1 MFFSFGQACVAALH
15 HLPCFVI
22 PPFLADNVTNST
34 GNTNSPI
41 VAHYAT
47 GYEGDRLS
55 TGPGQ
60 LERIRTQE
68 ILTRYLP
75 PAPARVVDVGG
86 GPGVYSA
93 WLATLGY
100 HIDLLDVV
108 PLHVEQARQK
118 FVELGLETARAE
130 VGDARQLPYDSGNVD
145 WALLLGPLYHLAVR
159 DDRLSALRE
168 ARRVLRPGGG
178 IAVAAISRFASLL
191 DGFFRGFVRDPSFA
205 RIVQEDLDHGR
216 HQNPT
221 QNPEYFTTAYFHHP
235 SELSEELEEAGFSD
249 VDLLAVEGPFW
260 CLHDFDETWSN
271 AELRERMLNFLRL
284 IEKDGSIIGASAHLL
299 ALARKPT

>member
-1 MFFSFGQACVAALH
+1 M
-15 HLPCFVI
+15 
-22 PPFLADNVTNST
+22 ADTS
-34 GNTNSPI
+34 SSI
-41 VAHYAT
+41 AAHYGT
-47 GYEGDRLS
+47 GYEERRLG

-68 ILTRYLP
+68 VLTRYLP
-75 PAPARVVDVGG
+75 SPPASVIDIGG

-93 WLATLGY
+93 WLAALGY
-100 HIDLLDVV
+100 DVDLLDVV

-118 FVELGLETARAE
+118 FAEPGLETARAE
-130 VGDARQLPYDSGNVD
+130 VGDARQLPYASSSAD
-145 WALLLGPLYHLAVR
+145 WALLLGPLYHLPER

-191 DGFFRGFVRDPSFA
+191 DGFFRGFVRDPVFA
-205 RIVQEDLDHGR
+205 RVVQEDLDSGR

-235 SELSEELEEAGFSD
+235 RELAEELEEAGFAAVD
-249 VDLLAVEGPFW
+249 VLAVEGPFW
-260 CLHDFDETWSN
+260 CLQDFDETWSRP
-271 AELRERMLNFLRL
+271 ELRERMLDFLRR
-284 IEKDGSIIGASAHLL
+284 IERDGSIIGASAHLL

>member
-1 MFFSFGQACVAALH
+1 
-15 HLPCFVI
+15 
-22 PPFLADNVTNST
+22 VTNST
-34 GNTNSPI
+34 ADTKSPI

-47 GYEGDRLS
+47 GYEGDRLG

-60 LERIRTQE
+60 LELIRTQE
-68 ILTRYLP
+68 VLTRYLP
-75 PAPARVVDVGG
+75 SAPARVVDVGG

-93 WLATLGY
+93 WLAKLGY
-100 HIDLLDVV
+100 DVELLDVV

-118 FVELGLETARAE
+118 FGELGLEPARAE
-130 VGDARQLPYDSGNVD
+130 VGDARQLPYASESAD
-145 WALLLGPLYHLAVR
+145 WALLLGPLYHLPGR

-191 DGFFRGFVRDPSFA
+191 DGFFRGFIRDPSFA
-205 RIVQEDLDHGR
+205 RIVQDDLDSGL

-221 QNPEYFTTAYFHHP
+221 QNTEYFTTAYFHHP
-235 SELSEELEEAGFSD
+235 SELSEELEEAGFSG

-260 CLHDFDETWSN
+260 CLQDFDETWSKP
-271 AELRERMLNFLRL
+271 ELREHMLDFLRR
-284 IEKDGSIIGASAHLL
+284 IERDGSVIGASAHLL
-299 ALARKPT
+299 GLARKGT